1 MLEKEVLLLLEVGFP
16 SSSLANRVHGL
27 INRGTSFKFISQS
40 LV

>member
-1 MLEKEVLLLLEVGFP
+1 MLKQEPLLLLEVGFP

-27 INRGTSFKFISQS
+27 IDSGASFIFISKS

>member
-1 MLEKEVLLLLEVGFP
+1 MLEKEILLLLKVGFP

-27 INRGTSFKFISQS
+27 IKSGASLNFISQS